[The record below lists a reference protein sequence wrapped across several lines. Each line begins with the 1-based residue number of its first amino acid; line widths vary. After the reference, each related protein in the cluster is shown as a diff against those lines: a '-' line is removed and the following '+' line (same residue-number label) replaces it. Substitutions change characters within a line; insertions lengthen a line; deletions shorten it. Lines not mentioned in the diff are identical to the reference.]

1 MILRRR
7 KRASRGLILLVIVT
21 FALLFRF
28 LLTRRNRETTSCAS
42 ENNVFSLFIGDDLRS
57 LKPVEQ
63 AGWDGAAAWPLANP
77 IITSKIAR
85 NFDSISRPHIFSY
98 HNDMILSFEMYSCI
112 RDEVGIGIAR
122 STDDGRSWKYQDIG
136 LVGRENNRISGPAV
150 LSLNKELYL
159 TLERNGRPAIYRLF
173 EKYAK
178 RIKGSGN
185 FTRQW
190 SRTSLRIALD
200 TEVDRWII
208 LANRKLWFWE
218 RLMGKEINRLRVFSS
233 KSKNGLPFEE
243 WKELQGSPYSPVAA
257 TDGGGL
263 FPFNKTHFVRIGKA
277 CFKNKCRGV
286 EMFLTKFQ
294 HDVLTQVDG
303 NQSGMLEVEVLDR
316 KGQNVLGKLQG
327 PSGGVLSYG
336 SLAISP
342 SGKFFVVASS
352 VQNTGQGAWNA
363 FVLFCMKIG
372 TLSSY
377 VFGGI
382 SYLMIAVYFCSTV
395 KHKAGRVRVENR
407 PIRPKRKSL
416 SFSFWSP
423 ETSRVEFP
431 TKGKD
436 LVRVLLFLFRWIF
449 LIGMGFLPITV
460 PAQCE
465 KQRPFF
471 EHPKS
476 LPVMGQYSK
485 FSVLTMSYAPRR
497 KLLKGYLAHY
507 SKCPSA
513 GEIILVWNGPDPPK
527 LEDLESHSKV
537 PFRIRVEKDMSLNN
551 RYKPDEKI
559 KYRSV
564 LSMDDDLF
572 IPCQDIEAAFA
583 EWRQTPNRLVGWFP
597 RFAGKLEGGKSKKD
611 EELTYLGEPATI
623 SASQY
628 NMILTGATFMDR
640 LAAFPA
646 YWSNTYSNLRDIV
659 DEQGNCD
666 DMLMNFVMAKHIQR
680 HGSLDLGTVL
690 YMRSSRIID
699 MSHKTSVGISHNED
713 QFISKATFCLKKFT
727 DALGNPL
734 VSTHFEWSHHHR
746 RPVCNEARSK
756 LFCRY
761 YTN

>member
-1 MILRRR
+1 MQ
-7 KRASRGLILLVIVT
+7 
-21 FALLFRF
+21 
-28 LLTRRNRETTSCAS
+28 
-42 ENNVFSLFIGDDLRS
+42 NNVFNLFIGDDLYS

-85 NFDSISRPHIFSY
+85 NFDSISRPHIFS
-98 HNDMILSFEMYSCI
+98 HQNELILSFEMYSCI

-122 STDDGRSWKYQDIG
+122 STDDGRSWKFEDIG
-136 LVGRENNRISGPAV
+136 LVGRENNRISGPTV
-150 LSLNKELYL
+150 LTYNKELYL
-159 TLERNGRPAIYRLF
+159 LLERNGRPAMYRLF

-190 SRTSLRIALD
+190 SRTSLRVALD
-200 TEVDRWII
+200 TEVDRWIM
-208 LANRKLWFWE
+208 LANRKLWFVG
-218 RLMGKEINRLRVFSS
+218 RLMGNEINKLRVFSS
-233 KSKNGLPFEE
+233 KSSNGLPFEE
-243 WKELQGSPYSPVAA
+243 WKELQGSPYSPIAA

-277 CFKNKCRGV
+277 CFRKQCRGI
-286 EMFLTKFQ
+286 EMFLTRFN
-294 HDVLTQVDG
+294 HDAFLQGDG

-327 PSGGVLSYG
+327 PNEGVLSYG
-336 SLAISP
+336 SLAIHP
-342 SGKFFVVASS
+342 SGKVFLVASS
-352 VQNTGQGAWNA
+352 LQPTGPGAWNT
-363 FVLFCMKIG
+363 FVLFCMKLG

-382 SYLMIAVYFCSTV
+382 SYLVTAVYFCSTAR
-395 KHKAGRVRVENR
+395 HKTYRNRIENR
-407 PIRPKRKSL
+407 PIRSKRKSL
-416 SFSFWSP
+416 SFSFWSA
-423 ETSRVEFP
+423 EISRVEFS
-431 TKGKD
+431 TKGKG
-436 LVRVLLFLFRWIF
+436 LSRFLQIFFRWT
-449 LIGMGFLPITV
+449 LIIIMGLLPITV
-460 PAQCE
+460 PAHFE

-476 LPVMGQYSK
+476 LPVLGQYSK

-497 KLLKGYLAHY
+497 KLLKGFLAHY

-537 PFRIRVEKDMSLNN
+537 PFRIRVEKDLSLNN

-583 EWRQTPNRLVGWFP
+583 EWRQTPGRLVGWFP
-597 RFAGKLEGGKSKKD
+597 RFAGQLEGVKRD
-611 EELTYLGEPATI
+611 EELTYLGEPAAI
-623 SASQY
+623 SAGQY
-628 NMILTGATFMDR
+628 NMILTGAAFMDR

-646 YWSNTYSNLRDIV
+646 YWSSTYSSLRDIV
-659 DEQGNCD
+659 NEQGNCD
-666 DMLMNFVMAKHIQR
+666 DMLMNFVMAKHTQR
-680 HGSLDLGTVL
+680 HRSLDLGTVL

-699 MSHKTSVGISHNED
+699 MSRTTSVGISHNED
-713 QFISKATFCLKKFT
+713 QFISKATLCLKRFT
-727 DALGNPL
+727 EALGNPL
-734 VSTHFEWSHHHR
+734 VSSHFEWSHHHP
-746 RPVCNEARSK
+746 RPVCNPARSK

-761 YTN
+761 FTS

>member
-1 MILRRR
+1 MQ
-7 KRASRGLILLVIVT
+7 
-21 FALLFRF
+21 
-28 LLTRRNRETTSCAS
+28 
-42 ENNVFSLFIGDDLRS
+42 NNVFSLFIGDDLHS
-57 LKPVEQ
+57 LRPVEQ

-85 NFDSISRPHIFSY
+85 NFDSISRPHLFSH
-98 HNDMILSFEMYSCI
+98 HNELILSFEMYSCI

-122 STDDGRSWKYQDIG
+122 STDDGRSWKYEDIG
-136 LVGRENNRISGPAV
+136 LLGRENNRISGPAV
-150 LSLNKELYL
+150 LSYNKELYL

-200 TEVDRWII
+200 TEVDRWIM
-208 LANRKLWFWE
+208 LANRKLWLWG
-218 RLMGKEINRLRVFSS
+218 RLLGNEINRLRVFSS
-233 KSKNGLPFEE
+233 KSTNGLPFEE
-243 WKELQGSPYSPVAA
+243 WKELQGSPFSPVAA

-277 CFKNKCRGV
+277 CFRNKCRGV
-286 EMFLTKFQ
+286 EMFLTQFK
-294 HDVLTQVDG
+294 HDVLIQGNG
-303 NQSGMLEVEVLDR
+303 NQSGMLEAEVLDR

-327 PSGGVLSYG
+327 PNGGVLSYG
-336 SLAISP
+336 SLAVSS
-342 SGKFFVVASS
+342 SGKFFLVASS
-352 VQNTGQGAWNA
+352 AQDSRQGARNT
-363 FVLFCMKIG
+363 LIIFCMRIG

-377 VFGGI
+377 IFGGV
-382 SYLMIAVYFCSTV
+382 SYMMTALYFCSTFRF
-395 KHKAGRVRVENR
+395 KSGNR

-431 TKGKD
+431 TNSRSLGRI
-436 LVRVLLFLFRWIF
+436 LPFLCRWLI
-449 LIGMGFLPITV
+449 LIGMGLLPITI
-460 PAQCE
+460 PGQFE
-465 KQRPFF
+465 KHRPFF

-527 LEDLESHSKV
+527 LEDLESYSKV

-597 RFAGKLEGGKSKKD
+597 RFAGQLEGVKKD
-611 EELTYLGEPATI
+611 EELTYLGEPAAI
-623 SASQY
+623 SAGQY

-640 LAAFPA
+640 LLAFPA
-646 YWSNTYSNLRDIV
+646 YWSNTYSKLRDIV
-659 DEQGNCD
+659 NEQGNCD
-666 DMLMNFVMAKHIQR
+666 DMLMNFVMAKHTQR
-680 HGSLDLGTVL
+680 QRSLDLGAVL

-699 MSHKTSVGISHNED
+699 MSHTTSVGISHNED
-713 QFISKATFCLKKFT
+713 QFISKATFCLRKFT

-734 VSTHFEWSHHHR
+734 VSSHFEWSRHHP

-761 YTN
+761 FTN